1 MGIVRFMS
9 EARAVTN
16 FSGNAVATVIIGKW
30 VGELDQARARV
41 VLSGG
46 DPFDEA
52 TMLDDTEPPPLAEHP
67 AHPAHPARPEV
78 AAQPTRFDRR
88 LDPAGFRSPEQPGR
102 REDMYDRPYD
112 LGRSEDG
119 YPVRIR
125 ARGNQ
130 VLSTPMINRGT
141 AFTLEEREAL
151 GLTGLLPGSVST
163 IDGQL
168 RRVYAQYLRQPDDLA
183 KNVYLVHLRERN
195 EVLFYRLLTERIEEM
210 LPIVYTPTVGRAI
223 ERFSHEY
230 RRPRGVYLSVDRL
243 QDVETALRNYGLGP
257 DDVDLLVATDSEG
270 ILGIGDQGVGG
281 IDIAI
286 GKLAVYTAAAGI
298 HPRRVIPV
306 VLDMGTDNLALLNDE
321 MYLGNRHTR
330 VRGQRYDE
338 LIDAYVTAATRLFPN
353 AMLHWEDF
361 GASNAR
367 RILNR
372 YADQVC
378 TFNDDM
384 QGTAA
389 VVLAAAFAA
398 VRAAGQRMRDQR
410 VVIHGAGTAG
420 LGIAD
425 MLRDV
430 MVREGLPVEEAGRR
444 FYALG
449 RNGLLTEGQTARM
462 YDFQLPYARPAGEV
476 AGWSTAADGGAGL
489 ADVVANVRPT
499 MLIGTSTQAGAF
511 GEAIVKDMAAHVER
525 PIIMPLSNPT
535 SKAEALPEDLIRWTD
550 GRALVA
556 TGSPFPPVEHEG
568 RTYRIA
574 QANNA
579 LVFPGLGLGVTVSRA
594 HRISDRLI
602 AAAADAVARLSDAT
616 APGAPLLPPVEDL
629 RTVSAAVGIAVAIAA
644 QDEGLAQAAVDDPV
658 QQVYQAMWRPEYPS
672 FEPI

>member
-1 MGIVRFMS
+1 
-9 EARAVTN
+9 
-16 FSGNAVATVIIGKW
+16 
-30 VGELDQARARV
+30 
-41 VLSGG
+41 
-46 DPFDEA
+46 
-52 TMLDDTEPPPLAEHP
+52 
-67 AHPAHPARPEV
+67 
-78 AAQPTRFDRR
+78 
-88 LDPAGFRSPEQPGR
+88 
-102 REDMYDRPYD
+102 MYERPYE
-112 LGRSEDG
+112 LGRPEDG

-125 ARGNQ
+125 ARGNE
-130 VLSTPMINRGT
+130 VLATPMINRGT
-141 AFTLEEREAL
+141 AFTLEERETL
-151 GLTGLLPGSVST
+151 GLTGLLPGGVST

-183 KNVYLVHLRERN
+183 KNVYLANLRDRN
-195 EVLFYRLLTERIEEM
+195 EVLFYRLLTARIDEM
-210 LPIVYTPTVGRAI
+210 LPIVYTPTVGVAI

-230 RRPRGVYLSVDRL
+230 RRPRGVYLSVDRP
-243 QDVETALRNYGLGP
+243 QDVETALSSYGLAG
-257 DDVDLLVATDSEG
+257 DAVDLIVATDSEG

-321 MYLGNRHTR
+321 MYLGNRHPR
-330 VRGQRYDE
+330 VRGERYDA
-338 LIDAYVTAATRLFPN
+338 LIDAYVTAATRLFPH

-389 VVLAAAFAA
+389 VVLAAAFSA

-430 MVREGLPVEEAGRR
+430 MVREGLPPDEAARR
-444 FYALG
+444 FYPLG
-449 RNGLLTEGQTARM
+449 RNGLLTDETAGM

-476 AGWSTAADGGAGL
+476 AGWSSGGDGIRL

-499 MLIGTSTQAGAF
+499 MLIGTSTHAGAF
-511 GEAIVKDMAAHVER
+511 TEAIVKDMADHVER

-535 SKAEALPEDLIRWTD
+535 SKAEALPEDLINWTE

-556 TGSPFPPVEHEG
+556 TGSPFAPVEHQD
-568 RTYRIA
+568 RSYRIA

-579 LVFPGLGLGVTVSRA
+579 LVFPGLGLGVTVARA
-594 HRISDRLI
+594 SRISDRMI

-616 APGAPLLPPVEDL
+616 APGSALLPPVEDL
-629 RTVSAAVGIAVAIAA
+629 RTVSAAVAIAVAVAA
-644 QDEGLAQAAVDDPV
+644 QDEGLAQVAIDNPV
-658 QQVYQAMWRPEYPS
+658 EQVYQAMWRPEYPR
-672 FEPI
+672 FEAV